1 MVNKT
6 IAIYSIIDDI
16 LKAIQYYEDKRRIM
30 TSAEVITTAIVS
42 SLLFSGNMQ
51 KAWIHSVTF
60 EGFLLKVKLFIF
72 AWTLDKA
79 FL

>member
-30 TSAEVITTAIVS
+30 TSILSQFKSVIISEYQDAE
-42 SLLFSGNMQ
+42 
-51 KAWIHSVTF
+51 
-60 EGFLLKVKLFIF
+60 
-72 AWTLDKA
+72 
-79 FL
+79 

>member
-1 MVNKT
+1 
-6 IAIYSIIDDI
+6 
-16 LKAIQYYEDKRRIM
+16 M

-72 AWTLDKA
+72 AWALDKA